1 MEYSDV
7 FEKWKNKNITSVE
20 DLDTALDKFRV
31 LFAYHSNVMSF

>member
-7 FEKWKNKNITSVE
+7 LEKWKNKDITTVE
-20 DLDTALDKFRV
+20 DLDTALDNFRV